1 MIKDYLITNYEYAR
15 LVDVIQKIYKKYPTG
30 GDLHIILDDLN
41 VEDQWLGKCWDQIQQ
56 DEMISQED
64 KRLYE
69 LCISY
74 LYEIKREDVRML
86 IIRIATEES
95 NK

>member
-1 MIKDYLITNYEYAR
+1 MIKEYLMSNYEYSR

-30 GDLHIILDDLN
+30 GDLHIVLDDLN
-41 VEDQWLGKCWDQIQQ
+41 VEDEWLGTCWDQIQQ
-56 DEMISQED
+56 DKAISQED

-74 LYEIKREDVRML
+74 LYSIKREDIRMF
-86 IIRIATEES
+86 IIRMATEEF
-95 NK
+95 N